1 MLLGLFGVHGG
12 ISPNVSTFVAE
23 FIAAVTVSLVMLSTL
38 PEFSMI
44 VLRCQSA
51 IHDRTVLLFSSSG
64 WFSFCPPLAMSALM
78 FLSTG
83 HVLVLAVGGG
93 ISALKYICL
102 SNAPSSLMS
111 ARPKVP
117 WLTENASLL
126 LSC

>member
-12 ISPNVSTFVAE
+12 IRPNVSTFVAE
-23 FIAAVTVSLVMLSTL
+23 FIAARPVCLVMLSTL

-44 VLRCQSA
+44 VLRCQRA
-51 IHDRTVLLFSSSG
+51 IHDRTGLLFNSSG
-64 WFSFCPPLAMSALM
+64 WFSFVPPLAMSALM

-83 HVLVLAVGGG
+83 QIFVLAVGGG

-102 SNAPSSLMS
+102 ANLPRSLMS

-117 WLTENASLL
+117 
-126 LSC
+126 